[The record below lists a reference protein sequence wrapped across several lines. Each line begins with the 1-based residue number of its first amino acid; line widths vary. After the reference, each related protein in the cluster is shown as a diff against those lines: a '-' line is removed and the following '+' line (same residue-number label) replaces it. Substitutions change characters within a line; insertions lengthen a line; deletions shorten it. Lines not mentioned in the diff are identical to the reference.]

1 MLFSSI
7 SRTRKAKQFNYSPR
21 HFDED
26 KEEMQDRYAR
36 IQAEL
41 DGKPTFGHTSGVS
54 LKDKWRRNKKTSSF
68 EKKSNI
74 RLAFIIV
81 LLLALCYFMLYR

>member
-7 SRTRKAKQFNYSPR
+7 SRTRKAKQFNYTPR
-21 HFDED
+21 HFNESE
-26 KEEMQDRYAR
+26 EEMKDRYVR

-41 DGKPTFGHTSGVS
+41 DGKSTFGHAGGVS
-54 LKDKWRRNKKTSSF
+54 LKDKWRRNKKTSNF